1 MEQKIVEIIDKLA
14 EKLGVASEFIWSVL
28 VKQAFVEAVISIFWA
43 IIMYLSA
50 FVFYIFV
57 RNLFKEYSEAQK
69 NKPNEDYEG
78 YVIAVIMSGAAGLI
92 CLLIGLFQTADA
104 IHCLINPEYWAL
116 RKILNQF

>member
-14 EKLGVASEFIWSVL
+14 EKLGVASEAIWSVL
-28 VKQAFVEAVISIFWA
+28 VKQAFVEGITSIFWA

-69 NKPNEDYEG
+69 NNPNEDYEG
-78 YVIAVIMSGAAGLI
+78 YVIAVIISGAMEII
-92 CLLIGLFQTADA
+92 CLLVGLIQTVDA

-116 RKILNQF
+116 REILNQF